1 MSETLQTFYPW
12 LKAAHIIAVIAWM
25 AGMLYLPRLFVYH
38 CETTPG
44 TSEYERFSLMERKLM
59 RIIINPAMIA
69 VWVFGLLLADTIHAW
84 SQPWFHVKLL
94 MVVILSGFHGMFSKW
109 RRDFE
114 NGANTRTQRFYRI
127 VNEVPAVLMMII
139 VVLVVVKPF

>member
-1 MSETLQTFYPW
+1 MSETLQTLYPW
-12 LKAAHIIAVIAWM
+12 LKAAHIIAVISWM

-44 TSEYERFSLMERKLM
+44 TAEYERFSLMERKLM

-94 MVVILSGFHGMFSKW
+94 MVVIMSGFHGMFSKW

-114 NGANTRTQRFYRI
+114 KGANTRAQRFYRI
-127 VNEVPAVLMMII
+127 VNEVPAVLMIII

>member
-1 MSETLQTFYPW
+1 MSETLLPYYLW
-12 LKAAHIIAVIAWM
+12 LKAIHIIAVISWM

-44 TSEYERFSLMERKLM
+44 TPEYARFSLMERKLM

-69 VWVFGLLLADTIHAW
+69 VWVLGLLLAETQQVW
-84 SQPWFHVKLL
+84 MQPWFHAKLL
-94 MVVILSGFHGMFSKW
+94 MVTVLSGFHGMFSRW

-114 NGANTRTQRFYRI
+114 AEKNRKSQRFFRI
-127 VNEVPAVLMMII
+127 VNEVPAVLMILI

>member
-1 MSETLQTFYPW
+1 MSETLQTLYPW
-12 LKAAHIIAVIAWM
+12 LKAAHIIAVISWM
-25 AGMLYLPRLFVYH
+25 AGMLYLSRLFVYH
-38 CETTPG
+38 CETAPG

-69 VWVFGLLLADTIHAW
+69 VWVFGLLLADSIHAW

-94 MVVILSGFHGMFSKW
+94 MVLILSGFHGMFSKW

-114 NGANTRTQRFYRI
+114 KGSNTRTQRFYRI
-127 VNEVPAVLMMII
+127 VNEVPAVLMMVI